1 MVHTDRSRQIYAE
14 LRDEVEVMG
23 STPCEDWPDGFFID
37 ELDPLQTEKIRSAR
51 ILCGDCPIKMKC
63 LEYALEA
70 HEVHGIWGGL
80 TYNERKRLI
89 SGRRVVNARVY

>member
-1 MVHTDRSRQIYAE
+1 MVQTDKSRQIYAE

-37 ELDPLQTEKIRSAR
+37 ELDPLQAEKIRSAR

-80 TYNERKRLI
+80 TPKERKRLQG
-89 SGRRVVNARVY
+89 GRGIVNARVY